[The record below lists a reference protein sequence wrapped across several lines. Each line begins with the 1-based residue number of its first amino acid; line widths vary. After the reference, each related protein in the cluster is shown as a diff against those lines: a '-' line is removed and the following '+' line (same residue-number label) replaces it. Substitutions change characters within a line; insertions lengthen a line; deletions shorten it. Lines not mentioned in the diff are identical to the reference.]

1 MAEIKGQDGEEGH
14 RRSACTAADGGRQ
27 EGEVVA
33 GGWYQA
39 GDETRSGIGFGREER
54 E

>member
-1 MAEIKGQDGEEGH
+1 MAEIKGQGGEEGH
-14 RRSACTAADGGRQ
+14 RRSACTAVDGGRQ

-33 GGWYQA
+33 GGRYRA
-39 GDETRSGIGFGREER
+39 GHESRSGIGFGGEER